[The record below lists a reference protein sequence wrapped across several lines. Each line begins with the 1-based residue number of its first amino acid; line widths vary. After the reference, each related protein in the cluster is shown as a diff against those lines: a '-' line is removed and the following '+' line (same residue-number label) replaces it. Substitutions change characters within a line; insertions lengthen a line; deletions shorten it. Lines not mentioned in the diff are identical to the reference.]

1 MSEMLEKARKYEF
14 TQGQQIKAEDRPA
27 FHITPYVGWMNDPN
41 GFSCYKGEYHLFY
54 QYNPYNTH
62 WDSMHWG
69 HVVSKDLLHWDY
81 LPAALAPDQDYDK
94 VGCFSGSAIELE
106 DGRQLLMYTAV
117 DREILED
124 GTARD
129 VQTQAVA
136 GMMIGS
142 VSPSNPSWESEASKS
157 SSPEKSSSASPEVN
171 PVNSETLAKESSLC
185 VSSDSWEPP
194 SKESVSSVK
203 NPSSSAA

>member
-1 MSEMLEKARKYEF
+1 M
-14 TQGQQIKAEDRPA
+14 GQHA
-27 FHITPYVGWMNDPN
+27 
-41 GFSCYKGEYHLFY
+41 L
-54 QYNPYNTH
+54 
-62 WDSMHWG
+62 G

-117 DREILED
+117 TGKYWS

-136 GMMIGS
+136 VGDGKRLRE
-142 VSPSNPSWESEASKS
+142 VCKKS
-157 SSPEKSSSASPEVN
+157 GPD
-171 PVNSETLAKESSLC
+171 L
-185 VSSDSWEPP
+185 
-194 SKESVSSVK
+194 
-203 NPSSSAA
+203 

>member
-1 MSEMLEKARKYEF
+1 MNLHRDSRLKRK
-14 TQGQQIKAEDRPA
+14 TDR
-27 FHITPYVGWMNDPN
+27 
-41 GFSCYKGEYHLFY
+41 

-129 VQTQAVA
+129 VQTRLR
-136 GMMIGS
+136 
-142 VSPSNPSWESEASKS
+142 
-157 SSPEKSSSASPEVN
+157 EV
-171 PVNSETLAKESSLC
+171 
-185 VSSDSWEPP
+185 
-194 SKESVSSVK
+194 
-203 NPSSSAA
+203 